1 MHQNFPGQFKHL
13 APALVAQGHEVVT
26 FVNRNL
32 EPYRGYHVFM
42 RCLPALLQQ
51 RPRAFFLSQSGGA
64 AFCAPRQVAGTAPA
78 LGVPGLRWGGN
89 RLQKIHHGT

>member
-1 MHQNFPGQFKHL
+1 MGSAGTRHLHAGRVFGPKPQQQAGQRTCGSAAGTL
-13 APALVAQGHEVVT
+13 RVQ
-26 FVNRNL
+26 
-32 EPYRGYHVFM
+32 
-42 RCLPALLQQ
+42 QQ